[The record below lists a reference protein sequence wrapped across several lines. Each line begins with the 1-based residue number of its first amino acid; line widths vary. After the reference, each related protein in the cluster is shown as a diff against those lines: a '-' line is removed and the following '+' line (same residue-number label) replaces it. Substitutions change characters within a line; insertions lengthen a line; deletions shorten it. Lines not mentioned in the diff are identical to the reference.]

1 VKVEQFSNLVLL
13 TDKKDLEKI
22 ELLAF
27 YFSEN
32 KGQNELA
39 IQLKK
44 TGTSRQGR
52 KQYKITKAGI
62 EKVKE
67 MLGK

>member
-44 TGTSRQGR
+44 AGTSKRETIQNN
-52 KQYKITKAGI
+52 
-62 EKVKE
+62 
-67 MLGK
+67 